1 MRITIYG
8 IKACDTMKKA
18 FTWLDQHG
26 IEYDFHDYKKAG
38 APAERL
44 PAWIAQQGWE
54 QVINRRGTTW
64 RKLPESAR
72 ENMTAEA
79 AASAAADNPSMI
91 RRPLVEADG
100 KVLLLGFDAA
110 AWAQALGVDQ

>member
-1 MRITIYG
+1 MRVTVYG

-38 APAERL
+38 APATKVKS
-44 PAWIAQQGWE
+44 WIKQLGWE

-64 RKLPESAR
+64 RKLPEAER
-72 ENMTAEA
+72 ESMNATGA
-79 AASAAADNPSMI
+79 AAAAVANPSMI
-91 RRPLVEADG
+91 RRPLVECDG
-100 KVLLLGFDAA
+100 KVLLLGFDPE
-110 AWAQALGVDQ
+110 AWAPQLQVGP